1 MDEVARAVKDAI
13 SEIRTIS
20 RGLSL
25 PDIDRRSLPDLVQ
38 RLVEA
43 HKARTGVN
51 VTVSC
56 RIPPGI
62 ELPEAAKICIYRFVQ
77 EGLNNGWHHAEGKE
91 QSVDL
96 VIEGDGLRLTVADR
110 GPGFAAPPPGAGAD
124 GTTLGLAGLGDR
136 VESLGGQLTARNRAG
151 GGAEL
156 VMTLDLRGL

>member
-1 MDEVARAVKDAI
+1 
-13 SEIRTIS
+13 
-20 RGLSL
+20 
-25 PDIDRRSLPDLVQ
+25 
-38 RLVEA
+38 
-43 HKARTGVN
+43 
-51 VTVSC
+51 
-56 RIPPGI
+56 
-62 ELPEAAKICIYRFVQ
+62 LPEAAKICIYRFVQ
-77 EGLNNGWHHAEGKE
+77 EGLNNGWRHAEGKE

-96 VIEGDGLRLTVADR
+96 VIEGDDLLRLTVADR